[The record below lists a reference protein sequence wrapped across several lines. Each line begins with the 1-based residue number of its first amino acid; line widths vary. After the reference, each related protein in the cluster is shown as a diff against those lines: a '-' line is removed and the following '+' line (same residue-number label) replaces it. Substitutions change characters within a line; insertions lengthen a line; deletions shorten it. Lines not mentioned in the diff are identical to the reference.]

1 MKKLYI
7 ICGTMGVGKTAVSL
21 YLKEKL
27 PNAVLLDGD
36 WCWSADPFQVNEET
50 KTMVIDNICHVLNN
64 FIACSAYENIIF
76 CWVLHKKEIIDNI
89 LEKLNIINCDVKV
102 ISLLASVCTLKDRI
116 MKDVNSS
123 KRSID
128 VLERSIA
135 RLSLYQELPS
145 IKINTDNKDVY
156 QIVDEIVKL

>member
-7 ICGTMGVGKTAVSL
+7 IGGTMGVGKTAVSL

-27 PNAVLLDGD
+27 SNAVFLDGD
-36 WCWSADPFQVNEET
+36 WCWCADPFQVNEET

-76 CWVLHKKEIIDNI
+76 CWVLHKKEIIDSI

-102 ISLLASVCTLKDRI
+102 ISLLASVNTLKERI
-116 MKDVNSS
+116 MKDINSS

-128 VLERSIA
+128 VLERSIT
-135 RLSLYQELPS
+135 RLPLYQELPS
-145 IKINTDNKDVY
+145 IKINTDNKKIF
-156 QIVDEIVKL
+156 QIGDEIIKL